1 MSPDKCPTN
10 REGMVF
16 DKSGRKEPVVF
27 DKSGRKE
34 PVVFDKRPTLSIQG
48 GMVFDKSGRKE
59 PVVFDKQPPCLNKWD
74 DKKKG
79 TDTKKGMYQ
88 YLTDEI
94 RNAAS
99 QVGNIIAGGNKRTN
113 GCADGRLDSALKEG
127 PFLEEMRAK
136 LLQTNPTWDIQIS
149 PPRASCD
156 IIINGLQI
164 NLKMTD
170 CKTSDNSSNK
180 RAIYY
185 SITGQTDYPYSS
197 TWNDFLA
204 KLEEAKA
211 ANKIKTV
218 RDPMTEYHYLV
229 KNKSTGEVLFKSI
242 FDIHTY
248 ISNPSNDLQ
257 INWKNEFANKEYYT
271 SDEQYLNKVATL
283 LECVQKSVRD
293 MMQRNSAFAQTNI
306 RDLL

>member
-1 MSPDKCPTN
+1 MSP
-10 REGMVF
+10 
-16 DKSGRKEPVVF
+16 

-34 PVVFDKRPTLSIQG
+34 PVVFDKRPTL
-48 GMVFDKSGRKE
+48 
-59 PVVFDKQPPCLNKWD
+59 LNKWD